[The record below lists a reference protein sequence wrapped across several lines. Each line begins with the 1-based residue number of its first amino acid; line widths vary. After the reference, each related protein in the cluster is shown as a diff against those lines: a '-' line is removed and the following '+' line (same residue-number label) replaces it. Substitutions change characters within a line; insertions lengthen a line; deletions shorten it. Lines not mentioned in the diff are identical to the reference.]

1 MEQRRRTLARVLTW
15 RLGGILLAT
24 LLGWLLLE
32 DPVSGASV
40 GLLYNAIR
48 AATQYVHERL
58 WLRVTWGLT
67 AAPRGGPCA
76 LCGGAPG
83 FQCLVG
89 GRERQDLDRNYL
101 SVGDRKRAPSCPGG
115 FPYKKAPVQRKTDSR
130 SC

>member
-32 DPVSGASV
+32 DPVSGASF

-83 FQCLVG
+83 NHYLLEKG
-89 GRERQDLDRNYL
+89 GPCPNECAERGCADYCGRNKAHL
-101 SVGDRKRAPSCPGG
+101 PGG
-115 FPYKKAPVQRKTDSR
+115 PWPHAEAD
-130 SC
+130 